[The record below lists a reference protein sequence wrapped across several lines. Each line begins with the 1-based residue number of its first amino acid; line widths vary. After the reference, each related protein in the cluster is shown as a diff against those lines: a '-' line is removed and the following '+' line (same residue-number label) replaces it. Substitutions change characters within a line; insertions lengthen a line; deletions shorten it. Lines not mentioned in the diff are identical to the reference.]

1 MNTKITDIYFLEHT
15 PSMTELIKLSSKEK
29 ENLEKLLVENI
40 TATESLLMQYQN
52 KQASCSLSM
61 LNFGTEQYLLSK
73 RKALLKNLR
82 KAKQNENCTLHI

>member
-1 MNTKITDIYFLEHT
+1 MNTKITDIYFLEYT

-29 ENLEKLLVENI
+29 EMLEKLLVESI
-40 TATESLLMQYQN
+40 STTESLLMQYQN

-73 RKALLKNLR
+73 RKALLNNLR
-82 KAKQNENCTLHI
+82 KAKRNENCTLYI